1 MSNKHKFYIITA
13 LGLAFAS
20 NAFAYTDAEMKENTN
35 TAYYSPAVSQL
46 NSYCGLSS
54 FAGGGFSHSSVNIEI
69 PIFYRRGVSGDF
81 IYIKNQ
87 KTGEYVSTG
96 FKDVPDSYANI
107 GALLASTLTLE
118 QSFEYA
124 INVLVTAPNGNI
136 VLGDYAVGSNNY
148 EPGANIC
155 YSNPVAESAVVTQI
169 KAKIANDLSS
179 QEPNISSTL
188 VGTAN
193 YPDDAYVEIAKASY
207 QQTCGVK
214 QEIYSGDN
222 IYISPGDNKSWT
234 ATRLAKIYHAYGP
247 ANISKLY
254 AFTNAGA
261 VVGSDKELSN
271 NYDPAILGMYKIE
284 AGGVSPFYSSELPTC
299 VSPVQASVQLNCD
312 SGYTTDGK
320 LGGNKTYQ
328 SGNIS
333 YYQANGKIFIRSNS
347 NGKAKEF
354 DSNSFDGLSKE
365 DKESLLNSYGTDLTT
380 KQACLL
386 AQPDTTEPSE
396 PESPIYVPEQFA
408 TYTVYC
414 PSGYSNDGTESGG
427 TTIGKGSIQIYTYD
441 GKEYAKNNRTGGY
454 STYSV
459 AEFYNS
465 QTKKEDV
472 DRFGSWDETPKA
484 CLFIQNTE
492 PTNPTDPTPPT
503 QIPAFAF
510 NNPVFI
516 NCAFGDTVGGI
527 VGGQSYRS
535 GSIDFYGQWI
545 AERNAY
551 IYYTKKGTEFTE
563 VPMTSNNDGSSS
575 FPTYSAN
582 DVDSFGKWNAGSEQA
597 CATPIVL
604 PVDPT
609 PPTTEPTTPVA
620 TPAYSFDLQYN
631 EYCSFGDTVGGVSG
645 GKTSRTGKVPVYWLF
660 DSVTF
665 QTKYYF
671 FDGINYSEIQM
682 TTTNGIS
689 YFPVITKEMAKKY
702 GSMSTDS
709 IEECKAAPK
718 PPFVQPAPQEGWD
731 DIGIEQCAIGST
743 VGGKENGLTQRT
755 GSVSIWWTIDE
766 FANDVYFFKSAKTG
780 ELTQFSYDDYPEYQ
794 SPDWA
799 FGQGVINQYGSW
811 NSDSVQACAPVR
823 TFIDTVEVKTENCV
837 SPLTGT
843 ITSERHYNLWNDGT
857 KDSYGAWSVTAN
869 NCVAP
874 AEPPVT
880 TPPVTT
886 PVDPV
891 PPVTTPTDPTPPVTT
906 PTEPVPDFTIK
917 TEYQNT
923 VEMCELGQTGKK
935 TYRETWTYKEYTDG
949 RKSDLTYVSRE
960 LVTNTCEDI
969 KDDIIETE
977 DGEQN
982 ESCPNGTLGTVTVKG
997 QWVTRALSG
1006 KTFVETS
1013 RVENCIADIDDYVT
1027 ETQTVDCAS
1036 GQTGS
1041 ITKTRI
1047 RAIKTDGTSVYP
1059 FGEDY
1064 KTSENTCAT
1073 LGSSDSSNVG
1083 IVSSAKGLLRNQ
1095 TVRAEDTA
1103 QIQIMTNYINTV
1115 NIESDGDYKLNII
1128 ASNLSTKLI
1137 DSTKIGSLVNAWTTK
1152 TAGVVNFSGMPQSA
1166 SAFIGQGNI
1175 TAKNAKQIAIVSS
1188 VLNKQTGNITVTYK
1202 ETPKGINQ
1210 GTTDSFEIP
1219 LVNIAS
1225 AGKGLGYVIFGGK
1238 KLMD

>member
-1 MSNKHKFYIITA
+1 MLNKNKLWLFTA
-13 LGLAFAS
+13 FGLAFSS
-20 NAFAYTDAEMKENTN
+20 NVLAYTDNEMRADTNVAAYVPTNSELNTYC
-35 TAYYSPAVSQL
+35 AA
-46 NSYCGLSS
+46 NSY
-54 FAGGGFSHSSVNIEI
+54 AGGGFAHSTVNVMIQT
-69 PIFYRRGVSGDF
+69 YTRKGVFGDY
-81 IYIKNQ
+81 IYIKNL
-87 KTGEYVSTG
+87 KTGEYENTG
-96 FKDVPDSYANI
+96 LRDNSDTYNHINS
-107 GALLASTLTLE
+107 LLLGVLTLNK
-118 QSFEYA
+118 SYDYS
-124 INVLVTAPNGNI
+124 NI
-136 VLGDYAVGSNNY
+136 VRVAANKTPQSSGDYAVGSQDY
-148 EPGANIC
+148 TPGANFC
-155 YSNPVAESAVVTQI
+155 FTNPVAESAVITQI
-169 KAKIANDLSS
+169 NAQIASDLIS
-179 QEPNISSTL
+179 QNPEIVDPAN
-188 VGTAN
+188 VGYGN
-193 YPDDAYVEIAKASY
+193 YPQNGYTEIGTTTY
-207 QQTCGVK
+207 NQTCGVK
-214 QEIYSGDN
+214 QEIYSENN
-222 IYISPGDNKSWT
+222 IYLSPGENKSWT
-234 ATRLAKIYHAYGP
+234 TTRLAKIYHAFGP
-247 ANISKLY
+247 GNITKLY
-254 AFTNAGA
+254 TFTNAGA
-261 VVGSDKELSN
+261 VKDSDSFFANEYN
-271 NYDPAILGMYKIE
+271 PAILGMYKI
-284 AGGVSPFYSSELPTC
+284 ATGSQTLYSSELPTC
-299 VSPVQASVQLNCD
+299 VSPVQASIQLNCD

-320 LGGNKTYQ
+320 TGGNTTYQ

-333 YYQANGKIFIRSNS
+333 YYQGNGKIFIRSNS

-354 DSNSFDGLSKE
+354 DSNSFDALSKE

-386 AQPDTTEPSE
+386 TQPDTQPSE
-396 PESPIYVPEQFA
+396 PESPVYVPEQFA
-408 TYTVYC
+408 TDTVYC

-427 TTIGKGSIQIYTYD
+427 TTVGKGSIQIYTYNSQ
-441 GKEYAKNNRTGGY
+441 EYARSNLTGAY

-459 AEFYNS
+459 SDFYNS
-465 QTKKEDV
+465 QNKRDDV
-472 DRFGSWDETPKA
+472 DRFGSWEETPKA
-484 CLFIQNTE
+484 CLFIQKTD

-503 QIPAFAF
+503 QTPAFSF
-510 NNPVFI
+510 TNPVNV
-516 NCAFGDTVGGI
+516 NCTFGDTVGGI
-527 VGGQSYRS
+527 VGGQTYRS
-535 GSIDFYGQWI
+535 GSIDFYGQFDV
-545 AERNAY
+545 ARKSF
-551 IYYTKKGTEFTE
+551 IYYTKKGSEFTE
-563 VPMTSNNDGSSS
+563 VQMTTNANGTSS
-575 FPTYSAN
+575 FPTYSAS

-597 CATPIVL
+597 CATPVVL

-631 EYCSFGDTVGGVSG
+631 EYCSFGDTVGGVTG

-660 DSVTF
+660 DSKTF

-671 FDGINYSEIQM
+671 FDGISYSEIQM
-682 TTTNGIS
+682 TITNGVS
-689 YFPVITKEMAKKY
+689 YFPVITKEMVKKY

-718 PPFVQPAPQEGWD
+718 PPFVQQPPVEGWMD
-731 DIGIEQCAIGST
+731 AGIEQCASGST
-743 VGGKENGLTQRT
+743 VGGIPNGLTKRT
-755 GSVSIWWTIDE
+755 GKV
-766 FANDVYFFKSAKTG
+766 DVWLTMNEYGEDIYFFKSAKTG
-780 ELTQFSYDDYPEYQ
+780 ELTQFNYDDYPEYQ
-794 SPDWA
+794 APDWA
-799 FGQGVINQYGSW
+799 FSQGVINQYGAW

-823 TFIDTVEVKTENCV
+823 TYIDTVEVKTENCT

-869 NCVAP
+869 NCVTP

-880 TPPVTT
+880 TPVEPTQPVDPTPPVTV

-891 PPVTTPTDPTPPVTT
+891 PPVTIPTD
-906 PTEPVPDFTIK
+906 PVPDFTIK

-923 VEMCELGQTGKK
+923 VEMCSLGQTGKK

-982 ESCPNGTLGTVTVKG
+982 ESCPNGTLGTITVKG

-1013 RVENCIADIDDYVT
+1013 RVENCIADVDDYVT
-1027 ETQTVDCAS
+1027 ETQTADCPS

-1047 RAIKTDGTSVYP
+1047 RAIKTDGTSAYP

-1064 KTSENTCAT
+1064 KTSENTCAA
-1073 LGSSDSSNVG
+1073 LGSGDSSNLG
-1083 IVSSAKGLLRNQ
+1083 IVTSAKGLLRNQ

-1128 ASNLSTKLI
+1128 ASNLSAKLI
-1137 DSTKIGSLVNAWTTK
+1137 DSSKLGSLVNAWTTK
-1152 TAGVVNFSGMPQSA
+1152 TGGVVNFAGMPQSA
-1166 SAFIGQGNI
+1166 SAFIGQGPI
-1175 TAKNAKQIAIVSS
+1175 TAKNAKEIVIVSS
-1188 VLNKQTGNITVTYK
+1188 KLNKETGNITVTYK
-1202 ETPKGINQ
+1202 ETPKGTIEGKS
-1210 GTTDSFEIP
+1210 GTFEIP

-1225 AGKGLGYVIFGGK
+1225 AGKGLSYVIFGGK

>member
-1 MSNKHKFYIITA
+1 MA
-13 LGLAFAS
+13 LGLAFTS
-20 NAFAYTDAEMKENTN
+20 NSYAYTDAEMRAYTN
-35 TAYYSPAVSQL
+35 VDGYIPSNAEL
-46 NSYCGLSS
+46 NSFCGANNY
-54 FAGGGFSHSSVNIEI
+54 AGGGFAHSTVIVMI
-69 PIFYRRGVSGDF
+69 QTYYRKGVFGDY

-87 KTGEYVSTG
+87 KTGEYENTG
-96 FKDVPDSYANI
+96 IKDNSDNNMNIIERLSEVLNLNKSLDYSEEVRVYANKI
-107 GALLASTLTLE
+107 IRS
-118 QSFEYA
+118 S
-124 INVLVTAPNGNI
+124 
-136 VLGDYAVGSNNY
+136 GDYAVGSQYY
-148 EPGANIC
+148 EPGTNFC
-155 YSNPVAESAVVTQI
+155 YSNPVTESAVVTQI
-169 KAKIANDLSS
+169 NTKISNDLMS
-179 QEPNISSTL
+179 QNPNIVEPAE
-188 VGTAN
+188 VGYAN
-193 YPDDAYVEIAKASY
+193 YPEDGYVEIAKVLY
-207 QQTCGVK
+207 NQTCTVK
-214 QEIYSGDN
+214 QEIYSGNN
-222 IYISPGDNKSWT
+222 IYLSPGDNKSWT
-234 ATRLAKIYHAYGP
+234 ATRLNKIYHAFGP
-247 ANISKLY
+247 GNISKLY
-254 AFTNAGA
+254 TFTNAGA
-261 VVGSDKELSN
+261 VKDSDNFFANEYN
-271 NYDPAILGMYKIE
+271 PAILGMYKIE
-284 AGGVSPFYSSELPTC
+284 AGGVSPLYSSELPTC
-299 VSPVQASVQLNCD
+299 VSPVQVSIQLNCD

-320 LGGNKTYQ
+320 TGGNTTYQ

-333 YYQANGKIFIRSNS
+333 YYQGNGKIFIRSNS

-354 DSNSFDGLSKE
+354 DSNSFDALSKE
-365 DKESLLNSYGTDLTT
+365 DKENLLNTYGTDLTN
-380 KQACLL
+380 KQSCLL
-386 AQPDTTEPSE
+386 AQPDTTEPTE
-396 PESPIYVPEQFA
+396 PEQPIYVPEQFA
-408 TYTVYC
+408 SDTVYC
-414 PSGYSNDGTESGG
+414 PAGFSNDGTESGG
-427 TTIGKGSIQIYTYD
+427 ITVGKGSIQIYTYA
-441 GKEYAKNNRTGGY
+441 GQEYARNNRTGGY

-459 AEFYNS
+459 SDFYNS
-465 QTKKEDV
+465 QSKKEDV
-472 DRFGSWDETPKA
+472 DRFGAWEETPKA
-484 CLFIQNTE
+484 CLYIQKTE
-492 PTNPTDPTPPT
+492 PTNPTDPTPPAPM
-503 QIPAFAF
+503 PAFAF

-516 NCAFGDTVGGI
+516 NCAFGDTVGGV

-563 VPMTSNNDGSSS
+563 VPMTSNGDGSSS
-575 FPTYSAN
+575 FPSYTAN
-582 DVDSFGKWNAGSEQA
+582 DVDSFGKWNSGSEQA

-609 PPTTEPTTPVA
+609 PPITEPTPVA
-620 TPAYSFDLQYN
+620 TPAYSFDLQYD
-631 EYCSFGDTVGGVSG
+631 EYCNYGDTVGGVTG
-645 GKTSRTGKVPVYWLF
+645 GKTSRTGKLPVYWLF
-660 DSVTF
+660 DSITY

-671 FDGINYSEIQM
+671 FDGVNYSEIQM
-682 TTTNGIS
+682 TTINGIS

-709 IEECKAAPK
+709 IEECRAAPK

-731 DIGIEQCAIGST
+731 DIGIEQCAVGST
-743 VGGKENGLTQRT
+743 VGGIANGLTERK

-780 ELTQFSYDDYPEYQ
+780 ELTQFNYDDYPEYQ
-794 SPDWA
+794 APDWA
-799 FGQGVINQYGSW
+799 FSQGVINQYGAW

-843 ITSERHYNLWNDGT
+843 ITSERHYNLWNDGA
-857 KDSYGAWSVTAN
+857 KDSYGAWSVTSN
-869 NCVAP
+869 NCVTP

-880 TPPVTT
+880 TPVEPTP

-906 PTEPVPDFTIK
+906 PTEPVPDFTVQ
-917 TEYQNT
+917 TEYQT
-923 VEMCELGQTGKK
+923 SVEMCALGQTGKK

-1027 ETQTVDCAS
+1027 ETQTADCPS

-1041 ITKTRI
+1041 IIKTRI

-1064 KTSENTCAT
+1064 KTAENTCAS
-1073 LGSSDSSNVG
+1073 LGIGDSSNVG

-1137 DSTKIGSLVNAWTTK
+1137 DSAKIGSLVNAWTTK
-1152 TAGVVNFSGMPQSA
+1152 TKGVVNFAGMPQSA
-1166 SAFIGQGNI
+1166 SAFIGQGPI
-1175 TAKNAKQIAIVSS
+1175 TAKNAKEIIIVSS
-1188 VLNKQTGNITVTYK
+1188 KLNKQTGSITVTYK
-1202 ETPKGINQ
+1202 ETPKGTVEGKS
-1210 GTTDSFEIP
+1210 GTFEIP

>member
-1 MSNKHKFYIITA
+1 MSTKQKLYLKTA
-13 LGLAFAS
+13 FVLTFSLAFAT
-20 NAFAYTDAEMKENTN
+20 NAFAYTDSEMRENT
-35 TAYYSPAVSQL
+35 TSATYEPKPSQL
-46 NSYCGLSS
+46 DTYCGANS
-54 FAGGGFSHSSVNIEI
+54 FAGGGFDQSSVNVVI
-69 PIFYRRGVSGDF
+69 PLYYRRGVSGD
-81 IYIKNQ
+81 YVYVKNQ

-96 FKDVPDSYANI
+96 YKDVADTYSSI
-107 GALLASTLTLE
+107 SELLSNTWTLE
-118 QSFEYA
+118 QSFLFST
-124 INVLVTAPNGNI
+124 NVQ
-136 VLGDYAVGSNNY
+136 VLAKKRTYSPGDASDGSQDY
-148 EPGANIC
+148 EPGTNFC

-169 KAKIANDLSS
+169 KAKISNDLAS
-179 QEPNISSTL
+179 QNPNISSTSN
-188 VGTAN
+188 GYTN
-193 YPDDAYVEIAKASY
+193 YPDDAYVEIVKASY

-222 IYISPGDNKSWT
+222 IYLSPGDNKSWT

-247 ANISKLY
+247 GNITKLY
-254 AFTNAGA
+254 TFTNAGA
-261 VVGSDKELSN
+261 VKNSEQFLEN

-284 AGGVSPFYSSELPTC
+284 AGGVSPFYSSELPIC
-299 VSPVQASVQLNCD
+299 VSPVQASIQLNCD
-312 SGYTTDGK
+312 SGYTTGGK
-320 LGGNKTYQ
+320 VGGNTTYQ

-354 DSNSFDGLSKE
+354 DSNSFDGLSRE
-365 DKESLLNSYGTDLTT
+365 DKENILNSYGTDLTT

-386 AQPDTTEPSE
+386 SQPDTQPSE

-408 TYTVYC
+408 TDTVYC

-427 TTIGKGSIQIYTYD
+427 TTVGKGSIQIYTYNSQ
-441 GKEYAKNNRTGGY
+441 EYARNNLTGGY

-459 AEFYNS
+459 ADFYNS
-465 QTKKEDV
+465 QNKREDV
-472 DRFGSWDETPKA
+472 DRFGSWEETPKA
-484 CLFIQNTE
+484 CLFIQKTDPTNPTN
-492 PTNPTDPTPPT
+492 PTNPTDPAPPAQT
-503 QIPAFAF
+503 PAFAF

-516 NCAFGDTVGGI
+516 NCAFGDTVGGV

-535 GSIDFYGQWI
+535 GSIDFFGQWV

-563 VPMTSNNDGSSS
+563 VQMTSNDDGSSS

-582 DVDSFGKWNAGSEQA
+582 DVDSFGKWNTGSEQA
-597 CATPIVL
+597 CATPVVL

-609 PPTTEPTTPVA
+609 PPITEPTTPIA

-631 EYCSFGDTVGGVSG
+631 EYCNYGDTVGGITG
-645 GKTSRTGKVPVYWLF
+645 GKTSRTGKVTVYWLF
-660 DSVTF
+660 DSITY

-671 FDGINYSEIQM
+671 FDGVNYSEIQM
-682 TTTNGIS
+682 NIINGVG
-689 YFPVITKEMAKKY
+689 YFPTITKDMVKKY
-702 GSMSTDS
+702 GSFSTDS
-709 IEECKAAPK
+709 IQECSAAPK
-718 PPFVQPAPQEGWD
+718 PPFVQQPPHDGWD
-731 DIGIEQCAIGST
+731 DAGIEKCAVGST
-743 VGGKENGLTQRT
+743 VGGIENGLTQRT
-755 GSVSIWWTIDE
+755 GSVNVWFTNDE
-766 FANDVYFFKSAKTG
+766 NSNEIYFFKSAKTG
-780 ELTQFSYDDYPEYQ
+780 ELTQFSYDDYDEYQ
-794 SPDWA
+794 APDWA
-799 FGQGVINQYGSW
+799 FGPAVINQYGAW
-811 NSDSVQACAPVR
+811 DADSVQACAPVR

-837 SPLTGT
+837 SPQTGT
-843 ITSERHYNLWNDGT
+843 ITSERHYNLWNDGA

-874 AEPPVT
+874 VEPPVT

-891 PPVTTPTDPTPPVTT
+891 PPVTTPTDP
-906 PTEPVPDFTIK
+906 VPDFTIK

-923 VEMCELGQTGKK
+923 VEMCALGQTGKK
-935 TYRETWTYKEYTDG
+935 TYRETWTYKLYTDG
-949 RKSDLTYVSRE
+949 KKSDLTYVSRE

-1027 ETQTVDCAS
+1027 ETQTADCPS

-1064 KTSENTCAT
+1064 KTSENICTA
-1073 LGSSDSSNVG
+1073 LSSGDSSNAG

-1115 NIESDGDYKLNII
+1115 NIASDGDYKLNII
-1128 ASNLSTKLI
+1128 ASNLSAKLI
-1137 DSTKIGSLVNAWTTK
+1137 DSSKLGSLVNAWTTK
-1152 TAGVVNFSGMPQSA
+1152 TGGVVNFAGMPQSA
-1166 SAFIGQGNI
+1166 SAFIGQGPI
-1175 TAKNAKQIAIVSS
+1175 TAKNAKEIVIVSS
-1188 VLNKQTGNITVTYK
+1188 KLNKETGNITVTYK
-1202 ETPKGINQ
+1202 ETPKGTIEGKS
-1210 GTTDSFEIP
+1210 GTFEIP